1 MVLLL
6 ATSLVVL
13 SAKRDDPHPPTITK
27 LNAASENAASAA
39 TRWWLHS
46 CLAGR
51 SGEKS
56 FGHRPPV
63 LFAFGVDQLNTTAA
77 CDEERVGCFPVP
89 HLCERVPHMFFFDI
103 DEILRVHELIKNC
116 SGEMESLI
124 TIGGSMST

>member
-63 LFAFGVDQLNTTAA
+63 LFAFGSVLLSLTDSTISRNVVAGALDQKAL
-77 CDEERVGCFPVP
+77 ELWLSSRE
-89 HLCERVPHMFFFDI
+89 HL
-103 DEILRVHELIKNC
+103 
-116 SGEMESLI
+116 
-124 TIGGSMST
+124 